1 MAAINYEEPSLQSAN
16 KTGVKKCKKFYWY
29 DLELDNAWYMRHLYG
44 MYGQLKSTL
53 PSTSASLMLNDLLN
67 MFVVFLG
74 DDLNVPTLKSCL
86 KASMI
91 RNIDGIIKGKDGIPL
106 KPRRRVQISDKEVDA
121 LE

>member
-1 MAAINYEEPSLQSAN
+1 
-16 KTGVKKCKKFYWY
+16 
-29 DLELDNAWYMRHLYG
+29 
-44 MYGQLKSTL
+44 
-53 PSTSASLMLNDLLN
+53 
-67 MFVVFLG
+67 G

-121 LE
+121 LESQNPKLDAVVDEVGYTKSIMGEKPSSKELVQRTSSFAYVVQKH